1 MIRSEDLD
9 FRELN
14 SADEQQ
20 ALDAHQELLA
30 DDFHFLFWTSK
41 GESWDEYTY
50 RMLSWRRGEHLPE
63 GWVRS
68 GFFVAVDHGHIVGRV
83 SVRYELNESLGHVG
97 GHIGY
102 GVLPE
107 ARRQGVAAA
116 LCRFGL
122 QELAAAGV
130 DRALITC
137 NADNEGSKAT
147 IISCGGVLDAQ
158 LPTVRNAEGAE
169 ELRFWVPTGRAS

>member
-1 MIRSEDLD
+1 MIRYEDLE

-30 DDFHFLFWTSK
+30 DDFHFLFWTRV

-50 RMLSWRRGEHLPE
+50 RMSAWRRGEHLPD
-63 GWVRS
+63 GWVRT
-68 GFFVAVDHGHIVGRV
+68 GFFVAVDDGHIVGRV
-83 SVRYELNESLGHVG
+83 SVRYELNDSLSNLG

-122 QELAAAGV
+122 EQLAASGKEK
-130 DRALITC
+130 ALITC

-147 IISCGGVLDAQ
+147 IISCGGVLDEQ
-158 LPTVRNAEGAE
+158 LPKVRNAEGVE
-169 ELRFWVPTGRAS
+169 ELRFWVPTR

>member
-1 MIRSEDLD
+1 MIRYEDLE

-20 ALDAHQELLA
+20 ALDAHEELLA
-30 DDFHFLFWTSK
+30 DDFHFLFWTRAE
-41 GESWDEYTY
+41 ESWDEYTY
-50 RMLSWRRGEHLPE
+50 RMSAWRRGEHLPE
-63 GWVRS
+63 GWVRT
-68 GFFVAVDHGHIVGRV
+68 GFFVVLEDGHILGRV
-83 SVRYELNESLGHVG
+83 SVRYELNDSLSYLG

-122 QELAAAGV
+122 RELAAAGV
-130 DRALITC
+130 DKALITC
-137 NADNEGSKAT
+137 NADNKGSKAT
-147 IISCGGVLDAQ
+147 IISCGGIIDES
-158 LPTVRNAEGAE
+158 LPKARNAEGVE
-169 ELRFWVPTGRAS
+169 ELRFWVPTS